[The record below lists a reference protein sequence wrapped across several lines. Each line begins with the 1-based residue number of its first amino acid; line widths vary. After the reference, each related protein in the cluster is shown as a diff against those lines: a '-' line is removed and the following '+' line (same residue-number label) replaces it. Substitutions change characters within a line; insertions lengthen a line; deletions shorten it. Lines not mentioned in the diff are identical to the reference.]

1 MLPNW
6 IIAGAPKTATSS
18 LFRWLA
24 DHPEAAGSA
33 EKETYYFVD
42 PGTHMFQ
49 EDSNFANHGIAGYET
64 LFEYCPASAK
74 VVVESTPGYIYSAT
88 ALREL
93 PHLATLPKFIFVLRE
108 PVAQLQSLFV
118 YFQQNWNWIGRD
130 LSFADFIAAVEEG
143 KSDFKGN
150 ELAVHALR
158 NAWYPEHLRRWQ
170 AAVGS
175 ERMLILLFEDIVGD
189 SRGAM
194 QRVARQL
201 GIDPAFYDDY
211 EFPAEN
217 VTYEA
222 RIGALQ
228 DLNIWIR
235 SRLPKGRLY
244 GALRRLYRAANTRPA
259 SRQSPDVAVVRRL
272 TDYFAPMLDE
282 LERDFDLDLTT
293 WRAAAQRRAF
303 AFTAASGAAG
313 QRSSN
318 APDDR
323 RIASNRGF

>member
-18 LFRWLA
+18 LFRWLV

-49 EDSNFANHGIAGYET
+49 ESNNFARHGITGYEA
-64 LFEYCPASAK
+64 LFKDCPASAK
-74 VVVESTPGYIYSAT
+74 VVVESTPGYIYSET

-93 PHLATLPKFIFVLRE
+93 PHLPTKPKFIFVLRE

-118 YFQQNWNWIGRD
+118 YFQQNWNWIDRD
-130 LSFADFIAAVEEG
+130 LSFADFIAALEAG

-150 ELAVHALR
+150 ELAANALG
-158 NAWYPEHLRRWQ
+158 NAWYPDHLRKWQ
-170 AAVGS
+170 AAVGR
-175 ERMLILLFEDIVGD
+175 ERMLVLLFEDLVGD
-189 SRGAM
+189 SRAAM
-194 QRVARQL
+194 RTISRHL

-235 SRLPKGRLY
+235 SRLPKGRIY
-244 GALRRLYRAANTRPA
+244 DVLRRLYRAANTRPA

-272 TDYFAPMLDE
+272 TERFSPMLDE
-282 LERDFDLDLTT
+282 LEQDFELDLTA
-293 WRAAAQRRAF
+293 WRSAAQRREF
-303 AFTAASGAAG
+303 AFTAAWGAAD
-313 QRSSN
+313 QRLSS
-318 APDDR
+318 AASGR
-323 RIASNRGF
+323 RIASNRGV

>member
-18 LFRWLA
+18 LFRWLV

-33 EKETYYFVD
+33 DKETYYFVD

-49 EDSNFANHGIAGYET
+49 ESRNFAHHGIAGYET
-64 LFEYCPASAK
+64 LFVDCPASARI
-74 VVVESTPGYIYSAT
+74 VVESTPGYMYSET

-93 PHLATLPKFIFVLRE
+93 PRLPSQPKFIFVLRE

-158 NAWYPEHLRRWQ
+158 NAWYPEHLRKWR
-170 AAVGS
+170 AAVGP
-175 ERMLILLFEDIVGD
+175 ERMLVLLFEDLVSD
-189 SRGAM
+189 SRATM
-194 QRVARQL
+194 QRVARHL
-201 GIDPAFYDDY
+201 GIEPAFYDDY
-211 EFPAEN
+211 DFPAEN

-222 RIGALQ
+222 RFGALQ
-228 DLNIWIR
+228 DFNIWIR

-244 GALRRLYRAANTRPA
+244 DALRRLYRAANTRPA
-259 SRQSPDVAVVRRL
+259 SRQTPDEKVVRRL
-272 TDYFAPMLDE
+272 TEQFAPMFDE
-282 LERDFDLDLTT
+282 LERDYQLDLTA
-293 WRAAAQRRAF
+293 WRMAAEQR
-303 AFTAASGAAG
+303 GVV
-313 QRSSN
+313 
-318 APDDR
+318 APARPDEDDQPVHSAR
-323 RIASNRGF
+323 RIGSTRGF

>member
-6 IIAGAPKTATSS
+6 IIVGAPKTATSS
-18 LFRWLA
+18 LFRWLI
-24 DHPEAAGSA
+24 DHPEAAGSV

-49 EDSNFANHGIAGYET
+49 EDSNFGRHGIAGYEA
-64 LFEYCPASAK
+64 LFAGCPASAK
-74 VVVESTPGYIYSAT
+74 VIAESTPGYMYSTT

-93 PHLATLPKFIFVLRE
+93 PRLPTQPNFIFVLRE

-130 LSFADFIAAVEEG
+130 LSFAEFIAAVEDG
-143 KSDFKGN
+143 TNDFKGN
-150 ELAVHALR
+150 ELAVDALR
-158 NAWYPEHLRRWQ
+158 NAYYPEHLRRWQ
-170 AAVGS
+170 AAVGR
-175 ERMLILLFEDIVGD
+175 ERMVILLFEEVVGD
-189 SRGAM
+189 SRSAM

-235 SRLPKGRLY
+235 SHLPKGRLY
-244 GALRRLYRAANTRPA
+244 EALRRLYRAANTRPA
-259 SRQSPDVAVVRRL
+259 KRPSPDAAVVRRL
-272 TDYFAPMLDE
+272 TERFAPMLDE
-282 LERDFDLDLTT
+282 LELEYDLDLTA
-293 WRAAAQRRAF
+293 WRTAAQRRAF
-303 AFTAASGAAG
+303 ASTAESCAAD
-313 QRSSN
+313 QPLSS
-318 APDDR
+318 ALADR
-323 RIASNRGF
+323 RITSGRG

>member
-18 LFRWLA
+18 LFRWLV

-49 EDSNFANHGIAGYET
+49 ETSNFARHGIAGYET
-64 LFEYCPASAK
+64 LFEDCPAAAK
-74 VVVESTPGYIYSAT
+74 VVVESTPGYMYSDT

-93 PHLATLPKFIFVLRE
+93 PRLPTQPKFIFVLRE

-143 KSDFKGN
+143 KTDFKGN

-158 NAWYPEHLRRWQ
+158 NAWYPEHLRKWR
-170 AAVGS
+170 AAVGR
-175 ERMLILLFEDIVGD
+175 ERMLVLLFEDLVSD
-189 SRGAM
+189 SRATM
-194 QRVARQL
+194 QRIARHL
-201 GIDPAFYDDY
+201 GLDPAFYDDY
-211 EFPAEN
+211 GFPAEN

-222 RIGALQ
+222 RFGALQ
-228 DLNIWIR
+228 DFNIWIR
-235 SRLPKGRLY
+235 RRLPQGRLY
-244 GALRRLYRAANTRPA
+244 DLLRRLYRAANTRPA
-259 SRQSPDVAVVRRL
+259 KRHNPDEEVVRQL
-272 TDYFAPMLDE
+272 TGRYAPMLSE
-282 LERDFDLDLTT
+282 LEQEFQLDLTT
-293 WRAAAQRRAF
+293 WRAAARQRGIDPSAGSD
-303 AFTAASGAAG
+303 ADDQPVPAA
-313 QRSSN
+313 
-318 APDDR
+318 R
-323 RIASNRGF
+323 RIASSRGF